1 MNIHEAI
8 VVAGIE
14 SCWIRRKGWCE
25 GHAIMPTDS
34 QKTAMVMVTPTK
46 VQIRWDLLASDLLAT
61 DWEIVEAEYRGR
73 GNDEYYR
80 NGNRCNSA
88 DLGDADYGIHD
99 DAEQKSE

>member
-1 MNIHEAI
+1 MNIYEAI

-46 VQIRWDLLASDLLAT
+46 VQLRWDLLASDLLAT
-61 DWEIVEAEYRGR
+61 DWEIVEAEYRWREMEGKR
-73 GNDEYYR
+73 
-80 NGNRCNSA
+80 
-88 DLGDADYGIHD
+88 
-99 DAEQKSE
+99 